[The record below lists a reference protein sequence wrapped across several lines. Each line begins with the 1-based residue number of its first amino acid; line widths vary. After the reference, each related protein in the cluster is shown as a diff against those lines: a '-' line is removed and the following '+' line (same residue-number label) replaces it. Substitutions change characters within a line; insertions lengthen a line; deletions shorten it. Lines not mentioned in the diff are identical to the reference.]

1 MMGGSCSTQRRRRHT
16 QHHSD
21 HHTTDG
27 TGNQQRRRYG
37 GSSSRN
43 RRRTEGRHRSRSFSS
58 AVGRLCGASQV
69 RVCSVL
75 HIMIEFG
82 CSANRTFG
90 RDVVCV
96 ACIENYEYVRGG
108 LNVLVLLI

>member
-1 MMGGSCSTQRRRRHT
+1 MRCIS
-16 QHHSD
+16 
-21 HHTTDG
+21 G
-27 TGNQQRRRYG
+27 TCV
-37 GSSSRN
+37 
-43 RRRTEGRHRSRSFSS
+43 F
-58 AVGRLCGASQV
+58 C
-69 RVCSVL
+69 L

>member
-1 MMGGSCSTQRRRRHT
+1 M
-16 QHHSD
+16 
-21 HHTTDG
+21 
-27 TGNQQRRRYG
+27 
-37 GSSSRN
+37 
-43 RRRTEGRHRSRSFSS
+43 
-58 AVGRLCGASQV
+58 
-69 RVCSVL
+69 CSVL